1 MNKKKRYN
9 KNRKYI
15 FEFNEIRSNIFEI
28 YAKNYKEASIKIS
41 SVLTENKI
49 ITKENINNIV
59 IRKI

>member
-28 YAKNYKEASIKIS
+28 YAKNYKESSIKIS
-41 SVLTENKI
+41 SFLIENKI

>member
-41 SVLTENKI
+41 SFLI
-49 ITKENINNIV
+49 ENINNIV

>member
-15 FEFNEIRSNIFEI
+15 FEFNEIKSNIFEI

-41 SVLTENKI
+41 SFLIENKI

>member
-41 SVLTENKI
+41 SVLTENK
-49 ITKENINNIV
+49 N
-59 IRKI
+59 